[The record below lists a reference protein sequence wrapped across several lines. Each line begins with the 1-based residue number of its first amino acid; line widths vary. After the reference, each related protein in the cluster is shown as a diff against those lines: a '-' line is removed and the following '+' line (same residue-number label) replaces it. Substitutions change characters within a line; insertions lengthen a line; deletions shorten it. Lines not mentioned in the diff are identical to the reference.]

1 MILHN
6 SVVVG
11 RREEKGLDRHFGI
24 RVGQVVCDVGR
35 GGVSG
40 GRRSHHLLWWWDGEQ
55 VQGRPRGMVG
65 IGTVGEE
72 GRWWCGRR
80 CGGGRRWWWWCGKR
94 TFRQM
99 LLNVGIVVKEPFEG
113 VLSIIGIHPFVV
125 VVDNHHNPV
134 VVVVCGAVP
143 AGVDIVVFEFK
154 PIRDKVR
161 LGGVVVE
168 GIDVKFIDSR
178 WRHGTEILQYRR
190 RSSPVWVVVRAKTR
204 DEQSALKKE
213 ETEVEERMGEESGGV
228 CEWGSVGQKNSLRFP
243 LKEDVRFFCG
253 RRAVGSGDR
262 RGGRG
267 SGGMNCS
274 E

>member
-1 MILHN
+1 M
-6 SVVVG
+6 
-11 RREEKGLDRHFGI
+11 
-24 RVGQVVCDVGR
+24 
-35 GGVSG
+35 
-40 GRRSHHLLWWWDGEQ
+40 
-55 VQGRPRGMVG
+55 
-65 IGTVGEE
+65 
-72 GRWWCGRR
+72 
-80 CGGGRRWWWWCGKR
+80 
-94 TFRQM
+94 
-99 LLNVGIVVKEPFEG
+99 NVGIVVKEPFEG

-204 DEQSALKKE
+204 DEQ
-213 ETEVEERMGEESGGV
+213 
-228 CEWGSVGQKNSLRFP
+228 C
-243 LKEDVRFFCG
+243 FFCG